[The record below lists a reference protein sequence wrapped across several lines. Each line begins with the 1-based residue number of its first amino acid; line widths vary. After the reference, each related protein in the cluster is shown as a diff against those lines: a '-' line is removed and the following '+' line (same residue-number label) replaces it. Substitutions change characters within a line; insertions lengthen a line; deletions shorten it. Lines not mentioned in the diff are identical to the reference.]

1 MKQIILLTIIGTLT
15 AGGWAWARQQ
25 EMLNHTDDVNMQ
37 AMQNASCDPSSSSSG
52 GQ

>member
-1 MKQIILLTIIGTLT
+1 MKQIILLSIIGTLT

-25 EMLNHTDDVNMQ
+25 EMLDHPGQIRLQEMQ
-37 AMQNASCDPSSSSSG
+37 DASCPPSSSIPP